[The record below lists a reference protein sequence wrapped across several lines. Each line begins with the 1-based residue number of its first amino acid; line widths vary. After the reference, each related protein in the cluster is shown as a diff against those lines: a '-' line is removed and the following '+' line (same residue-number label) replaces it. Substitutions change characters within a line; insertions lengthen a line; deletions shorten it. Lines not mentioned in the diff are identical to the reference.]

1 MSLTPGTRLGV
12 YEITAQI
19 GEGGMGQVYRAT
31 DTKLKRQVAIKILPP
46 SLAADHDRLA
56 RFQREAEV
64 LASLNHPHIAAIYG
78 LEESAGITALVME
91 LVEGDDLSQRIARG
105 AISIEEALPIAK
117 QIAEA
122 LEAAHEQG
130 IIHRDLKPAN
140 IKVRRDGTVKV
151 LDFGLAKAMESPAG
165 SSPRAS
171 MSPTLTTPAMTQA
184 GMILGTAAYM
194 SPEQAKGRPVDRR
207 ADVWAFGCVLFEML
221 TGQRAFTG
229 EDVADVLSR
238 VLQREPDFDAL
249 PPMVPARVGQVLRV
263 CLRKDLKQRAH
274 DMADVRL
281 ALEGAFETAVAQ
293 TATSVP
299 VVARG
304 RTREYLAWGLATVAT
319 LLAVGASVL
328 YLRAPRQT
336 DTIVRFTVPPP
347 AGAVRPAEA
356 GFAVSPDSQRLVFV
370 ATGAD
375 GVSRIFVR
383 HIDAAEAHPLAGT
396 DRAGAPFW
404 APDGRSLGFVKDG
417 GLYRVALDGSAPRL
431 LCSVPG
437 GFSGG
442 TWSARGVIVFAS
454 RSGLLQVPDTG
465 GTPTPVTTLNAGA
478 KETSHT
484 WPWFLPDGRRL
495 LFLALA
501 DEQSRG
507 TIWATAIDDPA
518 RTRILESSGGA
529 AYAAGWLLSTT
540 ATPRRLVA
548 QPFDPEHLTLQGTPQ
563 PIRDQLSSANT
574 RGFRGFAVSSSSVLV
589 VDRPPPTVSQLVWMD
604 RSGRAVA
611 TGSPPASLPEFA
623 LASDERRVVARV
635 TLPDGATRALWLFD
649 GIRPEGTRLTYD
661 GRPTRPMWALD
672 GRHVYFTDIT
682 GNNFALRTL
691 AIGTMAPTAFE
702 QPGPFVHFEDVTRD
716 GRYLVFK
723 SLKAPDEIWIQ
734 RVGSAERRALVQDQ
748 FAASWPRVSPD
759 SHWLAYTLSL
769 PSGPEVFAQP
779 FDRPGDRIQVSV
791 KGGFGPVWRDDGR
804 ELYYEGPQG
813 LMAVPMTERDGAL
826 DAGTPQKLFAI
837 RTQGGVINQPHNFEV
852 AAHGQ
857 KFLVNTIVGDSDNHP
872 LEVTLNWTTGLTK

>member
-1 MSLTPGTRLGV
+1 MALTPGTRLGP
-12 YEITAQI
+12 YEVTAQI
-19 GEGGMGQVYRAT
+19 GVGGMGEVYQAT
-31 DTKLKRQVAIKILPP
+31 DTNLKRQVAIKVLP
-46 SLAADHDRLA
+46 AAVAMDAERLA

-64 LASLNHPHIAAIYG
+64 LASLNHPHIAHIHG
-78 LEESAGITALVME
+78 LEKSDGTIALVME
-91 LVEGDDLSQRIARG
+91 LVEGPTLADRIAQR
-105 AISIEEALPIAK
+105 AIPLDEALPIAK

-140 IKVRRDGTVKV
+140 IKVRSDGTVKV
-151 LDFGLAKAMESPAG
+151 LDFGLARATEPAAG
-165 SSPRAS
+165 SSPSMS
-171 MSPTLTTPAMTQA
+171 MSPTITTPAMTQA
-184 GMILGTAAYM
+184 GMILGTAGYM
-194 SPEQAKGRPVDRR
+194 SPEQAKGRIVDRR

-221 TGQRAFTG
+221 TGQRAFAG
-229 EDVADVLSR
+229 EDVVDVLSR

-304 RTREYLAWGLATVAT
+304 RAGEYVAWGLATVAT
-319 LLAVGASVL
+319 LMAVGASVM
-328 YLRAPRQT
+328 YLRVPRQT

-347 AGAVRPAEA
+347 AGAVRPAGA
-356 GFAVSPDSQRLVFV
+356 GFAVSPDSQLLAFV
-370 ATGAD
+370 AKGAD

-383 HIDAAEAHPLAGT
+383 HLDAAEAQPLAGT

-404 APDGRSLGFVKDG
+404 APDGGSLGFGKEG

-437 GFSGG
+437 GVSDG
-442 TWSARGVIVFAS
+442 TWSVRRVIVFAS

-465 GTPTPVTTLNAGA
+465 GTPTPVTTLDAGA
-478 KETSHT
+478 KETSHIG
-484 WPWFLPDGRRL
+484 PWFLPDGRRL

-501 DEQSRG
+501 DEQLRG

-518 RTRILESSGGA
+518 RTRIVESSGGA

-540 ATPRRLVA
+540 ATPRSLVA
-548 QPFDPEHLTLQGTPQ
+548 QPFDPEHLSLQGTPQ
-563 PIRDQLSSANT
+563 RIRDRLSNANT
-574 RGFRGFAVSSSSVLV
+574 LGFRGFAVSSSGVLV
-589 VDRPPPTVSQLVWMD
+589 VDRPTPTVSQLVWMD
-604 RSGRAVA
+604 RSGREVA
-611 TGSPPASLPEFA
+611 TVSPRASLPEFA

-635 TLPDGATRALWLFD
+635 TSPDGATRALWLFD
-649 GIRPEGTRLTYD
+649 GIRPEGTRLTYE
-661 GRPTRPMWALD
+661 GRATRPMWALD
-672 GRHVYFTDIT
+672 GRHVYFTDTI
-682 GNNFALRTL
+682 GNEFALRTL
-691 AIGTMAPTAFE
+691 AIGATAPTAFE
-702 QPGPFVHFEDVTRD
+702 NSGPFVHFEDVTRD
-716 GRYLVFK
+716 GRYVVFK
-723 SLKAPDEIWIQ
+723 SLKSPDEIWIQ
-734 RVGSAERRALVQDQ
+734 RVGSAERRPLVQGK

-759 SHWLAYTLSL
+759 SHWLAYTLGL
-769 PSGPEVFAQP
+769 PSGLEVFAQP
-779 FDRPGDRIQVSV
+779 FDRPGDRTQVSV

-804 ELYYEGPQG
+804 ELYYEGPEG
-813 LMAVPMTERDGAL
+813 LMVVPMTERNGAL
-826 DAGTPQKLFAI
+826 DAGPPQKLFAI
-837 RTQGGVINQPHNFEV
+837 RTQGSVINQPHNFAV

-857 KFLVNTIVGDSDNHP
+857 KFLVNTIVGDSDNDP
-872 LEVTLNWTTGLTK
+872 LEVTLNWTAGLTK

>member
-1 MSLTPGTRLGV
+1 
-12 YEITAQI
+12 
-19 GEGGMGQVYRAT
+19 
-31 DTKLKRQVAIKILPP
+31 
-46 SLAADHDRLA
+46 
-56 RFQREAEV
+56 
-64 LASLNHPHIAAIYG
+64 
-78 LEESAGITALVME
+78 ME

-105 AISIEEALPIAK
+105 AISIEDALPIAT

-140 IKVRRDGTVKV
+140 IKVRSDGTAKV
-151 LDFGLAKAMESPAG
+151 LDFGLAKAMESAAG

-171 MSPTLTTPAMTQA
+171 MSPTVTTPAMTQA

-328 YLRAPRQT
+328 YLRAPRQA

-356 GFAVSPDSQRLVFV
+356 GFAASPDSQRLVFV

-375 GVSRIFVR
+375 GLSRIFVR

-442 TWSARGVIVFAS
+442 TWSPRGVIVFAS

-501 DEQSRG
+501 EEQTRG
-507 TIWATAIDDPA
+507 TIWVTAIDDPT

-563 PIRDQLSSANT
+563 PIRDQLFSANT

-604 RSGRAVA
+604 RGGRAVA
-611 TGSPPASLPEFA
+611 TWSPPASLPEFA

-661 GRPTRPMWALD
+661 GRPTRPLWALD
-672 GRHVYFTDIT
+672 GRHVYFTDI
-682 GNNFALRTL
+682 NFALRTL

-723 SLKAPDEIWIQ
+723 SLKAPDEVWIQ

-748 FAASWPRVSPD
+748 FAAAWPRVSPD

-813 LMAVPMTERDGAL
+813 LMAVPLTERDGAL
-826 DAGTPQKLFAI
+826 DAGTPQRLFAI

-872 LEVTLNWTTGLTK
+872 LEVTLNWQTALSPREK

>member
-1 MSLTPGTRLGV
+1 LALPPGARLGV
-12 YEITAQI
+12 YEVTAQI

-31 DTKLKRQVAIKILPP
+31 DSRLKRQVAIKILPP

-64 LASLNHPHIAAIYG
+64 LASLNHPHIAGIYG

-105 AISIEEALPIAK
+105 AISIDEALPIAK

-140 IKVRRDGTVKV
+140 IKVRSDGTVKI
-151 LDFGLAKAMESPAG
+151 LDFGLAKAMEAPAG
-165 SSPRAS
+165 SSPSAS
-171 MSPTLTTPAMTQA
+171 TSPTLTTPAMTQA

-221 TGQRAFTG
+221 TGQRAFAG
-229 EDVADVLSR
+229 ENVVDVLSR

-249 PPMVPARVGQVLRV
+249 PPTVPARVGQVLRV

-281 ALEGAFETAVAQ
+281 ALEGAFETSVAQ
-293 TATSVP
+293 TTTPVP

-304 RTREYLAWGLATVAT
+304 RAREYLAWGLATVAT

-336 DTIVRFTVPPP
+336 DAIVRFTVPPP

-356 GFAVSPDSQRLVFV
+356 GFAVSPANQLLAFV
-370 ATGAD
+370 AKGAD
-375 GVSRIFVR
+375 GVSRIFIR
-383 HIDAAEAHPLAGT
+383 RMDAAEAQPLAGT
-396 DRAGAPFW
+396 DRAGPPFW
-404 APDGRSLGFVKDG
+404 APDSRSLAFAKEG
-417 GLYRVALDGSAPRL
+417 GLYRVALDGSDPRL

-437 GFSGG
+437 GVSGG
-442 TWSARGVIVFAS
+442 AWSARGVIVFAS
-454 RSGLLQVPDTG
+454 RNGLQQVPDAG
-465 GTPTPVTTLNAGA
+465 GTPTPVTTLDARA

-495 LFLALA
+495 VFLALA

-518 RTRILESSGGA
+518 RTRIVESSGGV

-540 ATPRRLVA
+540 AAPRSLVA
-548 QPFDPEHLTLQGTPQ
+548 QPFDPEHLSLQGTPQ
-563 PIRDQLSSANT
+563 QIRDRLTGANT
-574 RGFRGFAVSSSSVLV
+574 GGLPGFAVSSSGVLV
-589 VDRPPPTVSQLVWMD
+589 VDRPAPTVSQLVWMD
-604 RSGRAVA
+604 RSGREVA
-611 TGSPPASLPEFA
+611 TVGPRASLAEFA

-649 GIRPEGTRLTYD
+649 GIRPEGTRLTYE
-661 GRPTRPMWALD
+661 GRPSRPMWALD
-672 GRHVYFTDIT
+672 GRHVYFTDV
-682 GNNFALRTL
+682 NFALRTL
-691 AIGTMAPTAFE
+691 AIGAAAPTAFE
-702 QPGPFVHFEDVTRD
+702 PPGPFVHFEDVTRD

-723 SLKAPDEIWIQ
+723 SLKAPDEVWIQ
-734 RVGSAERRALVQDQ
+734 HVGSAERRALVQGQ
-748 FAASWPRVSPD
+748 FAAPWPRVSPD
-759 SHWLAYTLSL
+759 AHWLAYTLGL
-769 PSGPEVFAQP
+769 PSGYEVFAQP

-826 DAGTPQKLFAI
+826 EAGTPQKLFAI
-837 RTQGGVINQPHNFEV
+837 RTQGGVTNQPHNFEV

-857 KFLVNTIVGDSDNHP
+857 KFLVNTIVGDSDNNP
-872 LEVTLNWTTGLTK
+872 LEITLNWTTGLKK

>member
-1 MSLTPGTRLGV
+1 
-12 YEITAQI
+12 
-19 GEGGMGQVYRAT
+19 
-31 DTKLKRQVAIKILPP
+31 
-46 SLAADHDRLA
+46 
-56 RFQREAEV
+56 
-64 LASLNHPHIAAIYG
+64 
-78 LEESAGITALVME
+78 
-91 LVEGDDLSQRIARG
+91 
-105 AISIEEALPIAK
+105 
-117 QIAEA
+117 
-122 LEAAHEQG
+122 
-130 IIHRDLKPAN
+130 
-140 IKVRRDGTVKV
+140 
-151 LDFGLAKAMESPAG
+151 
-165 SSPRAS
+165 
-171 MSPTLTTPAMTQA
+171 
-184 GMILGTAAYM
+184 
-194 SPEQAKGRPVDRR
+194 
-207 ADVWAFGCVLFEML
+207 
-221 TGQRAFTG
+221 
-229 EDVADVLSR
+229 
-238 VLQREPDFDAL
+238 
-249 PPMVPARVGQVLRV
+249 
-263 CLRKDLKQRAH
+263 
-274 DMADVRL
+274 MADVRL

-304 RTREYLAWGLATVAT
+304 RAREYLAWGLATVAT

-347 AGAVRPAEA
+347 AGAVRPAGA
-356 GFAVSPDSQRLVFV
+356 GFAVSPDSQLLAFV
-370 ATGAD
+370 AKGAD

-383 HIDAAEAHPLAGT
+383 HLDAAEAQPLAGT

-404 APDGRSLGFVKDG
+404 APDGRSLGFVKEG

-437 GFSGG
+437 GLSGG

-465 GTPTPVTTLNAGA
+465 GTPTPVTTLDAGA

-518 RTRILESSGGA
+518 RTRIVESSGGA

-540 ATPRRLVA
+540 ATPRSLVA

-563 PIRDQLSSANT
+563 PIRDRLSSANT
-574 RGFRGFAVSSSSVLV
+574 LGFRGFAVSSSGVLV

-604 RSGRAVA
+604 RSGREVA
-611 TGSPPASLPEFA
+611 TVSPRASLPEFA

-649 GIRPEGTRLTYD
+649 GIRPEGTRLTYE

-672 GRHVYFTDIT
+672 GRHVYFTDTT
-682 GNNFALRTL
+682 GNEFALRTL
-691 AIGTMAPTAFE
+691 AIGATAPTAFE

-723 SLKAPDEIWIQ
+723 SLKAPDEVWIQ
-734 RVGSAERRALVQDQ
+734 RVGSAERRALVQGQ

-759 SHWLAYTLSL
+759 SHWLAYTLESAVRPRGL
-769 PSGPEVFAQP
+769 RPTLRPAGRPDSGVGEGRLRACVARR
-779 FDRPGDRIQVSV
+779 RPGAVLRRAAGTDGGADDRARRRARRGHAAEALCDPHARRRDQSAPQLRS
-791 KGGFGPVWRDDGR
+791 GGPRAEVPGQHDCRRQRQRPARSDAQLDDGA
-804 ELYYEGPQG
+804 E
-813 LMAVPMTERDGAL
+813 
-826 DAGTPQKLFAI
+826 
-837 RTQGGVINQPHNFEV
+837 EV
-852 AAHGQ
+852 APRGTGRAWCRRSHPGACVLALAPHISNEESLAFIE
-857 KFLVNTIVGDSDNHP
+857 KWLAFKSRNVYLSAPGARIGSRSSKVGR
-872 LEVTLNWTTGLTK
+872 LCA